1 MNRLFP
7 LFRAILLAGVIGTTA
22 LAQKPLWMR
31 YPAISPDGQTIVF
44 SYQGDLYRVPT
55 AGGQALPLTIHESH
69 DFMPVWSHDGKQIAF
84 ASDRYGNF
92 DVFVMP
98 ANGGEAKRLTF
109 HSANDLPSDFTP
121 DNQRVIF
128 SSARTDDAANAQ
140 FPLGLLGELYSVP
153 VGGGRSRMELTTP
166 AELAR
171 YSRDGKQLIYQDIK
185 GYEDQWRKHHTSS
198 ITRDL
203 WLYDSQTDKHTQLTT
218 FAGEDRNPIFSP
230 DNRTVYYLSEQSG
243 SFNIHSFAP
252 GKPADSKQLTKFSKH
267 PIRFLSGSDIGT
279 LCFGFDGE
287 IYTLVP
293 GSQPQKVNI
302 QIMNDGRLTSSKIMP
317 INTGATEMAL
327 SPNGKEIAFISRG
340 EVFVTSV
347 EGGITKRVTNT
358 PEQERSVSFSPNGR
372 SLVYAAERQNNWN
385 IYRTNIVRKEEPYF
399 YASTVL
405 NEEPVIATDAEE
417 FQPEFSPDG
426 KEVAYLEKRVV
437 LKVIDLATK
446 VTRTI
451 LPAEKNYSYS
461 DGDQHYAWSP
471 DGKWF
476 LVDFGPTSIFT
487 SDVGLVAASGKSSV
501 VNLTQSGYNEG
512 RAKWVMGGKALIMEA
527 DRDGMKNHGS
537 WGGESDVYAMFFSKD
552 GFDRF
557 RLSKDDAALAKEQDE
572 KDKKDKE
579 EKDKNNKPE
588 TAKKATPTGK
598 GDTLAN
604 GKPTLAGLVQ
614 KADSTIKLDL
624 DGIEDRKLRLTI
636 HSSRLAD
643 MVLSKDGEKL
653 FYLARF
659 EKTSD
664 LWVTELRTKETK
676 ILAKDAGSELVLSKD
691 GKSLFVMSEKGITK
705 VDAESGKKEPVTI
718 SSEMNL
724 SYQAEKAYIFDHA
737 WRQVREKFYVT
748 DLHGVNWAD
757 YYTEY
762 KKFLPYISNNRDFA
776 ELLSEMLGE
785 LNASHTGCR
794 YAHPQ
799 LNQDATASLGL
810 FYDQAYT
817 GDGLKISEVMK
828 KGPLDRA
835 SSKIKPGVIIE
846 QIDGM
851 PVLANA
857 DYNQLLNRRADK
869 NTLLSLYN
877 PADKMRWEET
887 LKPITLGEE
896 NELRYHRWVQM
907 RRRETDQLSG
917 GKVGYVHVR
926 GMNDASYRTV
936 YEDVLGKCAD
946 KESVIIDTRFN
957 GGGWLH
963 DDLATLLSG
972 QKYIE
977 MVPRG
982 QKGGHEPMRKW
993 IKPSVV
999 LVGESNY
1006 SDAHMFPYAYRANNI
1021 GKIVGMPVPGTG
1033 TAVWWETQIDPTLVF
1048 GIPQVGMITNDGK
1061 YMENTQLEPDV
1072 TVRNEPEA
1080 ISKGKDQQLMRAVEE
1095 LQKTKPSGAPG
1106 GN

>member
-1 MNRLFP
+1 MRF
-7 LFRAILLAGVIGTTA
+7 FSIRLLATGLLGVLCTGA
-22 LAQKPLWMR
+22 FAQKPLWMR
-31 YPAISPDGQTIVF
+31 YPAISPDGQTIAF

-55 AGGQALPLTIHESH
+55 AGGQAIPLTIHESH
-69 DFMPVWSHDGKQIAF
+69 DFMPVWSHDGKSIAF

-98 ANGGEAKRLTF
+98 ATGGEAKRLTF
-109 HSANDLPSDFTP
+109 HSANDLPSDFTT
-121 DNQRVIF
+121 DNQRIIF
-128 SSARTDDAANAQ
+128 SSARTDDARNAQ

-153 VGGGRSRMELTTP
+153 TAGGRTRMELTTP
-166 AELAR
+166 AEMAR
-171 YSRDGKQLIYQDIK
+171 YSRDGKQLVYQDIK

-203 WLYDSQTDKHTQLTT
+203 WLYDTQAGKNTQLTT
-218 FAGEDRNPIFSP
+218 SVGEDRNPVFAP
-230 DNRTVYYLSEQSG
+230 DGKTVYYLSEKGG
-243 SFNIHSFAP
+243 SFNVYSFP
-252 GKPADSKQLTKFSKH
+252 IDNPAQSKQLTSFSKH
-267 PIRFLSGSDIGT
+267 PVRFLTSSDNGT

-287 IYTLVP
+287 LYTMTP
-293 GSQPQKVNI
+293 GGQPQKVAVQI
-302 QIMNDGRLTSSKIMP
+302 QNDGRFISEKIVPVSS
-317 INTGATEMAL
+317 GATEMDL

-347 EGGITKRVTNT
+347 EGGITKRITNT
-358 PEQERSVSFSPNGR
+358 PEQERSVSFSPDGR

-385 IYRTNIVRKEEPYF
+385 VYKTSIVRKEEPYF

-405 NEEPVIATDAEE
+405 NEEPVVATPAEE
-417 FQPEFSPDG
+417 FQPKFSPDG
-426 KEVAYLEKRVV
+426 KEVAYLEERVV
-437 LKVIDLATK
+437 LKVVNLATK
-446 VTRTI
+446 ASRTI
-451 LPAEKNYSYS
+451 LPADKNYSYS
-461 DGDQHYAWSP
+461 DGDQYYTWSP

-476 LVDFGPTSIFT
+476 LVDFAPTSIFT
-487 SDVGLVAASGKSSV
+487 SDVGLVAADGKTPV
-501 VNLTQSGYNEG
+501 TNLTQSGYNEG
-512 RAKWVMGGKALIMEA
+512 NGKWVLGGKAFIMST
-527 DRDGMKNHGS
+527 DRDGMKNHAS
-537 WGGESDVYAMFFSKD
+537 WGGEQDVYAMFFTKD
-552 GFDRF
+552 SYDRF
-557 RLSKDDAALAKEQDE
+557 RLSKEDFALVKEQEE
-572 KDKKDKE
+572 KEKKDKDTK
-579 EKDKNNKPE
+579 KDDAP
-588 TAKKATPTGK
+588 AK
-598 GDTLAN
+598 
-604 GKPTLAGLVQ
+604 GKPALPAMDKKV
-614 KADSTIKLDL
+614 DSTLKLEL
-624 DGIEDRKLRLTI
+624 DGIEDRKVRLTI

-676 ILAKDAGSELVLSKD
+676 ILAKDAGSDLALSKD
-691 GKSLFVMSEKGITK
+691 GKSLFVMSERGITK
-705 VDAESGKKEPVTI
+705 IDAESGKKEPVSI
-718 SSEMNL
+718 NAEMNL

-737 WRQVREKFYVT
+737 WRQVLKKFYVT
-748 DLHGVNWAD
+748 DLHGVDWAG

-776 ELLSEMLGE
+776 EMLSEMLGE

-799 LNQDATASLGL
+799 QNLDATASLGL

-817 GDGLKISEVMK
+817 GDGLKITEVMK

-835 SSKIKPGVIIE
+835 SSKVKPGVIIE
-846 QIDGM
+846 QIDG
-851 PVLANA
+851 VVVKADA
-857 DYNQLLNRRADK
+857 DYNQFLNRKANK

-877 PADKMRWEET
+877 PADNMRWEES
-887 LKPITLGEE
+887 LKPITAAEE
-896 NELRYHRWVQM
+896 NELRYHRWVET
-907 RRRETDQLSG
+907 RRKEVDQLSG
-917 GKVGYVHVR
+917 GKIGYIHVR
-926 GMNDASYRTV
+926 GMNDPSYRTV
-936 YEDVLGKCAD
+936 YEDLLGKCAD

-972 QKYIE
+972 HKYIE

-1061 YMENTQLEPDV
+1061 YMENTQLEPDIK
-1072 TVRNEPEA
+1072 VRNEPDMIA
-1080 ISKGKDQQLMRAVEE
+1080 KGKDQQIEKAVEE
-1095 LQKTKPSGAPG
+1095 LLTNRPVGMIQNK
-1106 GN
+1106 

>member
-1 MNRLFP
+1 MNQLFT
-7 LFRAILLAGVIGTTA
+7 LLRATVIVGALCTTTT
-22 LAQKPLWMR
+22 AQKPLWMR
-31 YPAISPDGQTIVF
+31 YPAISPDGQTIAF
-44 SYQGDLYRVPT
+44 SYQGDLYRVP
-55 AGGQALPLTIHESH
+55 ASGGQAVPLTIHESH

-98 ANGGEAKRLTF
+98 ATGGEAKRLTF

-121 DNQRVIF
+121 DNQRIIF
-128 SSARTDDAANAQ
+128 ASTRTDDARNAQ
-140 FPLGLLGELYSVP
+140 FPYGLLGELYSVP
-153 VGGGRSRMELTTP
+153 MAGGPARMELTTP

-171 YSRDGKQLIYQDIK
+171 YSRDGKQLVYQDIK
-185 GYEDQWRKHHTSS
+185 GYEDPWRKHHTSS
-198 ITRDL
+198 VTRDL
-203 WLYDSQTDKHTQLTT
+203 WLYDTQTATHTPVTT
-218 FAGEDRNPIFSP
+218 FGGEDRNPIFSA
-230 DNRTVYYLSEQSG
+230 DNQTVYYLSEQNG
-243 SFNIHSFAP
+243 SFNVYATTP
-252 GKPADSKQLTKFSKH
+252 GNLTATKQLTRFSKH
-267 PIRFLSGSDIGT
+267 PVRFLSGANTGT

-287 IYTLVP
+287 IYTLIP
-293 GSQPQKVNI
+293 GQQPQKVAI
-302 QIMNDGRLTSSKIMP
+302 QILNDGRMTSGKVVP
-317 INTGATEMAL
+317 ITGGASEMAL

-347 EGGITKRVTNT
+347 EGGITKRITNT
-358 PEQERSVSFSPNGR
+358 PEQERSVSFSPDGR
-372 SLVYAAERQNNWN
+372 SLVYAAERHNNWD
-385 IYRTNIVRKEEPYF
+385 IYRTTIIRKDEPYF
-399 YASTVL
+399 YAATVL
-405 NEEPVIATDAEE
+405 NEQPIVATAAEE
-417 FQPEFSPDG
+417 FQPTFSPDG
-426 KEVAYLEKRVV
+426 KEIAYLETRVM
-437 LKVIDLATK
+437 LKVLNMATK
-446 VTRTI
+446 ATRTV
-451 LPAEKNYSYS
+451 LPADKNYSYA
-461 DGDQHYAWSP
+461 DGDQYYAWSP

-476 LVDFGPTSIFT
+476 LVDFGPNNIFT
-487 SDVGLVAASGKSSV
+487 SDVGLVAADGKSPV

-512 RAKWVMGGKALIMEA
+512 KAKWVMGGKAFIMEA

-557 RLSKDDAALAKEQDE
+557 RLSKEDATLIKEQEE
-572 KDKKDKE
+572 KDKKDK
-579 EKDKNNKPE
+579 DDTSKP
-588 TAKKATPTGK
+588 KKSTGK
-598 GDTLAN
+598 GDTLTN
-604 GKPTLAGLVQ
+604 GKPTLAALVQ

-643 MVLSKDGEKL
+643 MILSKDGEKL

-659 EKTSD
+659 EKTTD

-676 ILAKDAGSELVLSKD
+676 ILAKDVGTELVLSKD

-705 VDAESGKKEPVTI
+705 VDAETGKKESVTI
-718 SSEMNL
+718 NGEMNL

-737 WRQVREKFYVT
+737 WRQVREKFYVA

-762 KKFLPYISNNRDFA
+762 KKFLPHISNNRDFA
-776 ELLSEMLGE
+776 ELLSELLGE

-799 LNQDATASLGL
+799 ANLDATASLGL
-810 FYDQAYT
+810 FYDQSFV
-817 GDGLKISEVMK
+817 GNGLKVSEVLK

-835 SSKIKPGVIIE
+835 ASKIKPGVIIE
-846 QIDGM
+846 QIDGV

-857 DYNQLLNRRADK
+857 DYSELLNRKANK
-869 NTLLSLYN
+869 NTLLALYN
-877 PADKMRWEET
+877 PADKLRWEET
-887 LKPITLGEE
+887 LKPITQAEE
-896 NELRYHRWVQM
+896 SELRYHRWVQT
-907 RRRETDQLSG
+907 RRQETDALSG
-917 GKVGYVHVR
+917 GKIGYVHVR

-936 YEDVLGKCAD
+936 YEEVLGKCAD

-993 IKPSVV
+993 TKPSVV
-999 LVGESNY
+999 LVGEGNY

-1072 TVRNEPEA
+1072 RVRNEPEVMA
-1080 ISKGKDQQLMRAVEE
+1080 KGKDQQLAQAVEE
-1095 LQKTKPSGAPG
+1095 LLKKTAGRVGTAPG